1 MTILGAIMY
10 FISGCII
17 LVLGICAVLL
27 VIGITDPVKL
37 DNMRQSLEKYVGHLQ
52 DKINGCK
59 DELKSDKEDKGNEN

>member
-17 LVLGICAVLL
+17 LLLGICAVFL

-37 DNMRQSLEKYVGHLQ
+37 DNIRQFLEKDKDKLQ
-52 DKINGCK
+52 SEL
-59 DELKSDKEDKGNEN
+59 DESEKEDKKC

>member
-27 VIGITDPVKL
+27 VIGIKNPVKL
-37 DNMRQSLEKYVGHLQ
+37 DNIRRFLEKDIDKLQ
-52 DKINGCK
+52 SEL
-59 DELKSDKEDKGNEN
+59 DESEKEDKNNEN

>member
-17 LVLGICAVLL
+17 LVLGIFAVFL

-37 DNMRQSLEKYVGHLQ
+37 DNIRRFLEKDIDKLQ
-52 DKINGCK
+52 SEL
-59 DELKSDKEDKGNEN
+59 DESEKEDKKC

>member
-1 MTILGAIMY
+1 MTILEAIMY

-37 DNMRQSLEKYVGHLQ
+37 DNIRRFLEKDKDKLQ
-52 DKINGCK
+52 SEL
-59 DELKSDKEDKGNEN
+59 DESEKEDNKC

>member
-17 LVLGICAVLL
+17 LVLGILAVFL

-37 DNMRQSLEKYVGHLQ
+37 DNIKRFLENDKDKLQSEL
-52 DKINGCK
+52 
-59 DELKSDKEDKGNEN
+59 DESEKEDKKC

>member
-27 VIGITDPVKL
+27 VIGIKDPVKL
-37 DNMRQSLEKYVGHLQ
+37 DNIRRFLENDIDKLQSEL
-52 DKINGCK
+52 
-59 DELKSDKEDKGNEN
+59 DESEKEDNNNEN